1 MDKIF
6 VDEAVS
12 ELHTIQDMLRWAVS
26 RFNAANVYYGH
37 GTDNPWDEAIQL
49 VLPSLY
55 LPLDIPEDMYTS
67 RLITSERQR
76 IVERVIR
83 RVNERIPVAYLT
95 NKAWFCGLEF
105 YVDERV
111 LVPRSPIGELINNY
125 FDEQLPKT
133 PNHILDL
140 CTGSGCIAIA
150 CAQAFP
156 EAEVDAVDISSEALA
171 VTEQNIQQHGL
182 EYRVT
187 PIRSDLFRDLP
198 AIRYDLI
205 VTNPPY
211 VDEEDMF
218 DLPQEFRFE
227 PELGLA
233 AGNDGLDL
241 VRRILA
247 CAPDYLSD
255 DGVLICEVGNSM
267 VHLIDQY
274 PDIPFTWLE
283 FDNGGDGVF
292 MLTQSQLADCKAH
305 FSAYRDSDS

>member
-156 EAEVDAVDISSEALA
+156 EAEVDAVDISSDALA

-292 MLTQSQLADCKAH
+292 MLTQSQLVDCKAY
-305 FSAYRDSDS
+305 FSSYRDSDS